1 MIKMSLDRLGT
12 AFCGAGLFLCHRKVK
27 KMNEMRKRGKGRRA
41 QNPFDDGAEE
51 RLRRMDLLFSDG
63 KVNKAALSALSRVYA
78 GLLFDE
84 LCDFYQDYSMVRDDL
99 GLLFSAAETADE
111 RQKFLLICLQYDGLG
126 QALPNPIWWIS
137 GNAVLAGLFADNYV
151 LHLKQL
157 CDSEE
162 VP

>member
-1 MIKMSLDRLGT
+1 
-12 AFCGAGLFLCHRKVK
+12 
-27 KMNEMRKRGKGRRA
+27 MNDVRRRERMRRA

-51 RLRRMDLLFSDG
+51 RLKRMDLIYPG
-63 KVNKAALSALSRVYA
+63 GEVNKPSLLALSAVYA

-84 LCDFYQDYSMVRDDL
+84 LCDFYQDYSMVREDL
-99 GLLFSAAETADE
+99 SQLFSAAETAE
-111 RQKFLLICLQYDGLG
+111 ARQKFLLICLQYDGLG
-126 QALPNPIWWIS
+126 QSLPNPIWWIS
-137 GNAVLAGLFADNYV
+137 GNQNLAGVFADSYV

>member
-1 MIKMSLDRLGT
+1 MNDVRRRDR
-12 AFCGAGLFLCHRKVK
+12 
-27 KMNEMRKRGKGRRA
+27 MRRA

-51 RLRRMDLLFSDG
+51 RLRRMNLVRPDGEANKPALL
-63 KVNKAALSALSRVYA
+63 ALSAVYA

-84 LCDFYQDYSMVRDDL
+84 LCDFYQDYSMVKEDL
-99 GLLFSAAETADE
+99 SQLFSAAETAGA

-126 QALPNPIWWIS
+126 QSLPNPIWWIS
-137 GNAVLAGLFADNYV
+137 GNPNLAGVFADSYV

>member
-1 MIKMSLDRLGT
+1 
-12 AFCGAGLFLCHRKVK
+12 
-27 KMNEMRKRGKGRRA
+27 MNEVRKRERMRRV

-51 RLRRMDLLFSDG
+51 RPRRMNLIRSDG
-63 KVNKAALSALSRVYA
+63 EMNKPSLLALSAVYA

-84 LCDFYQDYSMVRDDL
+84 LCDFYQDYSMVKEDL
-99 GLLFSAAETADE
+99 SQLFSAAETAE
-111 RQKFLLICLQYDGLG
+111 ARQKFLLICLQYDGLG
-126 QALPNPIWWIS
+126 QSLPNPIWWIS
-137 GNAVLAGLFADNYV
+137 GNPNLAGVFADSYV

>member
-1 MIKMSLDRLGT
+1 
-12 AFCGAGLFLCHRKVK
+12 
-27 KMNEMRKRGKGRRA
+27 MNELRKRGRGRRA

-51 RLRRMDLLFSDG
+51 RLRRMDLFCSDG
-63 KVNKAALSALSRVYA
+63 CVNKAALSALSRVYA

-84 LCDFYQDYSMVRDDL
+84 LCDFYQDYSMVKDDL
-99 GLLFSAAETADE
+99 EQLFSAAKTADD

-137 GNAVLAGLFADNYV
+137 GNTGLAGPFADNYV

-157 CDSEE
+157 CDLEE

>member
-1 MIKMSLDRLGT
+1 
-12 AFCGAGLFLCHRKVK
+12 
-27 KMNEMRKRGKGRRA
+27 MNDARRRERMRRA

-51 RLRRMDLLFSDG
+51 RLRRMNLVRSDG
-63 KVNKAALSALSRVYA
+63 EANKPSLLALSAVYA
-78 GLLFDE
+78 GLLYDE
-84 LCDFYQDYSMVRDDL
+84 LCDFYQDYSMVKEDL
-99 GLLFSAAETADE
+99 SQLFSAAETAEE

-126 QALPNPIWWIS
+126 QSLPNPIWWIS
-137 GNAVLAGLFADNYV
+137 GNPNLAGVFADNYV